1 MEPTSVA
8 LVIVDISGY
17 TRFMLANRMALV
29 HAQEIIAQLLESVI
43 ERADHPLVLNKLEGD
58 AALLYAPLGGDPA
71 AVARDVARQVDGFFD
86 AFHARAGELARSR
99 AMCPCDACR
108 TIADLQLKAIAHAG
122 AAAFRRI
129 RQFEEMAGEDV
140 ILLHRLLK
148 NTVANRQY
156 FLMTDAF
163 HRLQAGAAAGTPATR
178 IETFDDLGA
187 VAVFVIPRENP
198 APAPLPRPATRSPA

>member
-1 MEPTSVA
+1 MQPTPVA

-29 HAQEIIAQLLESVI
+29 HSQEIIAQLLESVI

-58 AALLYAPLGGDPA
+58 AALLYAPLGSDPA
-71 AVARDVARQVDGFFD
+71 AVARDVARQVDGFFG
-86 AFHARAGELARSR
+86 AFHARSGELARSR

-122 AAAFRRI
+122 EVAFRRI

-148 NTVANRQY
+148 NSVAHRQY
-156 FLMTDAF
+156 FLATEAF
-163 HRLQAGAAAGTPATR
+163 HRLQAGTADAAAQAG
-178 IETFDDLGA
+178 IETYDDLGS
-187 VAVFVIPRENP
+187 VNVFVSARESV
-198 APAPLPRPATRSPA
+198 APAPQ